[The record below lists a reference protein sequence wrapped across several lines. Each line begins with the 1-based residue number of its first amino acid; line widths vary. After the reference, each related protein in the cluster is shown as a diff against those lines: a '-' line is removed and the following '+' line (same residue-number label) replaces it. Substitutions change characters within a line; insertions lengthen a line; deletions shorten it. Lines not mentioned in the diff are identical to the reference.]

1 MLNRIRQM
9 GKTVLLGGLI
19 AVLVAGC
26 SSRPKVSDVIRDS
39 EADYK
44 TSRSLP
50 PLEVPPDLS
59 SSSIEESMVV
69 PGSGP
74 AGGVA
79 TYSDYAG
86 GGPAS
91 GGAGSKAILPSVEGI
106 RVERDGD
113 KRWLVVP
120 GQPDQYWNRV
130 REFWMENG
138 LVINMEDPNTGI
150 METDWAENRA
160 DIPQGFIRSMLGK
173 VGDFVYSSATRDK
186 FRIRFERGIEP
197 GTTEI
202 YVSHRG
208 AEEVEK
214 SEARVIW
221 EPRPSDPELE
231 AEMLN
236 RLMVYLGVSRER
248 AEQMIAA
255 KQAREPRAHM
265 VRDADGQVAL
275 DLRDDFSRAW
285 RRTGLALDRVGF
297 TVQDR
302 DRSQGIYFVRYVD
315 PLKDNQDKGLFSKWF
330 SGDKKQQDVQYQ
342 VSLIRTGGMT
352 RVVVLDKEGQR
363 DNSDTAGRI
372 LSLLHEQLR

>member
-1 MLNRIRQM
+1 MS
-9 GKTVLLGGLI
+9 KSVLLVGLVAVLI
-19 AVLVAGC
+19 AGC
-26 SSRPKVSDVIRDS
+26 GSNKKVSDVIRDS
-39 EADYK
+39 DADYK

-59 SSSIEESMVV
+59 SSSIEETMVV
-69 PGSGP
+69 PDAGP
-74 AGGVA
+74 AGGPA

-86 GGPAS
+86 QRPA
-91 GGAGSKAILPSVEGI
+91 GMVQTVLPSVDGI

-120 GQPDQYWNRV
+120 GEPDQYWDRV

-186 FRIRFERGIEP
+186 FRIRFERGVEP
-197 GTTEI
+197 ETTEI
-202 YVSHRG
+202 YITHRG

-214 SEARVIW
+214 TDARVIW

-236 RLMVYLGVSRER
+236 RLMVYLGVSKEQ
-248 AEQMIAA
+248 AVQMIAA
-255 KQAREPRAHM
+255 KQTREPRAHM
-265 VRDADGQVAL
+265 IRDADGQVAL

-315 PLKDNQDKGLFSKWF
+315 PLKDNQEKGLFSKLF
-330 SGDKKQQDVQYQ
+330 SRKEEPRDIQYQ
-342 VSLIRTGGMT
+342 VSLIAAGGMT

>member
-1 MLNRIRQM
+1 M
-9 GKTVLLGGLI
+9 
-19 AVLVAGC
+19 
-26 SSRPKVSDVIRDS
+26 SDVIRDS

-59 SSSIEESMVV
+59 TSSIEDSMVV
-69 PGSGP
+69 PDAAP
-74 AGGVA
+74 AGGPA
-79 TYSDYAG
+79 TYSDYASER
-86 GGPAS
+86 PA
-91 GGAGSKAILPSVEGI
+91 GGAVRPDRVLPNVDGI
-106 RVERDGD
+106 RVERDRD

-120 GQPDQYWNRV
+120 GEPDQYWDRV

-186 FRIRFERGIEP
+186 FRIRFERGVEQD
-197 GTTEI
+197 TTEI
-202 YVSHRG
+202 FITHRG

-214 SEARVIW
+214 TDARIIW

-236 RLMVYLGVSRER
+236 RLMVYLGVSKES
-248 AEQMIAA
+248 AEQMIAS
-255 KQAREPRAHM
+255 KQTREARAHM

-315 PLKDNQDKGLFSKWF
+315 PFQDTEEKGLFSKIF
-330 SGDKKQQDVQYQ
+330 KGKKNEPRDIQYQ
-342 VSLIRTGGMT
+342 VSLISSDGMT

>member
-1 MLNRIRQM
+1 MFNLVRSVLNLA
-9 GKTVLLGGLI
+9 LLSGAF
-19 AVLVAGC
+19 AVMVAGC
-26 SSRPKVSDVIRDS
+26 GSTPKPNEVFRDS

-44 TSRSLP
+44 SSRAMP
-50 PLEVPPDLS
+50 PLEVPPDLTTS
-59 SSSIEESMVV
+59 SMDEAMVV
-69 PGSGP
+69 PDTEAPTGES
-74 AGGVA
+74 VF
-79 TYSDYAG
+79 SSYAG
-86 GGPAS
+86 QRSARGPT
-91 GGAGSKAILPSVEGI
+91 ILPVPEDI

-113 KRWLVVP
+113 KRWLVAP
-120 GQPDQYWNRV
+120 GEPDLYWDRV

-138 LVINMEDPNTGI
+138 LVIRMEDPAAGV

-186 FRIRFERGIEP
+186 FRVRFERGVEP
-197 GTTEI
+197 DTTEI
-202 YVSHRG
+202 YISHRG

-214 SEARVIW
+214 TDVRVIW

-231 AEMLN
+231 AVMLT
-236 RLMVYLGVSRER
+236 RLMVYLGVAKER
-248 AEQMIAA
+248 AEKMIAS
-255 KQAREPRAHM
+255 KPRRQSRANM
-265 VRDADGQVAL
+265 IRDADGQVAL

-302 DRSQGIYFVRYVD
+302 DRSQGLYFVRYVD
-315 PLKDNQDKGLFSKWF
+315 PLKDTEDDGLFSKLF
-330 SGDKKQQDVQYQ
+330 SKEEKPTDVEYQ
-342 VSLIRTGGMT
+342 VSLIPEGGMT
-352 RVVVLDKEGQR
+352 RVVILDKDGQR

>member
-1 MLNRIRQM
+1 MFKQVCSL
-9 GKTVLLGGLI
+9 GKSVLLVGFI
-19 AVLVAGC
+19 VALLSGC
-26 SSRPKVSDVIRDS
+26 SSTPKVSDVVRDG

-59 SSSIEESMVV
+59 TSAIEDTMVV
-69 PGSGP
+69 PDAGP
-74 AGGVA
+74 AGGTA
-79 TYSDYAG
+79 TYSDYASERG
-86 GGPAS
+86 GGRLA
-91 GGAGSKAILPSVEGI
+91 GAQGILPTSDGI
-106 RVERDGD
+106 QVQRDGD

-120 GQPDQYWNRV
+120 GPPDLYWDRI

-138 LVINMEDPNTGI
+138 LVIDMEDPNTGI

-186 FRIRFERGIEP
+186 FRTRFERGIEP
-197 GTTEI
+197 ATTEI
-202 YVSHRG
+202 YISHRG

-214 SEARVIW
+214 SDSRIIW

-248 AEQMIAA
+248 AADMIAS
-255 KQAREPRAHM
+255 KQQRVPRAHII
-265 VRDADGQVAL
+265 RDADGKVAL
-275 DLRDDFSRAW
+275 DLRDDFTRAW

-315 PLKDNQDKGLFSKWF
+315 PLKDNEDKGLFSKWF
-330 SGDKKQQDVQYQ
+330 SGKEKPKDIEYQ
-342 VSLIRTGGMT
+342 VSLIPEGGMT

>member
-1 MLNRIRQM
+1 MLKQVRSM
-9 GKTVLLGGLI
+9 GRLVLSGGLI
-19 AVLVAGC
+19 VALLAGC
-26 SSRPKVSDVIRDS
+26 SSTPKVSDVIRDS
-39 EADYK
+39 DADYK
-44 TSRSLP
+44 SSRSLP

-59 SSSIEESMVV
+59 SSAIEDSMVV
-69 PGSGP
+69 PDAGP
-74 AGGVA
+74 AGGTA
-79 TYSDYAG
+79 TYSDYASER
-86 GGPAS
+86 PARDES
-91 GGAGSKAILPSVEGI
+91 GSKTVLPSPGDI
-106 RVERDGD
+106 HVERDGD

-120 GQPDQYWNRV
+120 GQPDQYWDRV
-130 REFWMENG
+130 REFWMESG
-138 LVINMEDPNTGI
+138 LVLDMEDPNTGI

-186 FRIRFERGIEP
+186 FRTRFERGLEP
-197 GTTEI
+197 STTEVYI
-202 YVSHRG
+202 SHRG

-214 SEARVIW
+214 SDTRVIW

-236 RLMVYLGVSRER
+236 RLLVYLGVSQER
-248 AEQMIAA
+248 AEEMITA
-255 KQAREPRAHM
+255 KQQRAPRAHII
-265 VRDADGQVAL
+265 RDADGQVAL
-275 DLRDDFSRAW
+275 DLREDFSRAW

-315 PLKDNQDKGLFSKWF
+315 PLKDNEDKGLFSKLF
-330 SGDKKQQDVQYQ
+330 SGKDEPQDIEYQ
-342 VSLIRTGGMT
+342 VSLIPEGGMT
-352 RVVVLDKEGQR
+352 RVVVLDKGGQR

>member
-1 MLNRIRQM
+1 M
-9 GKTVLLGGLI
+9 GKWLVFGGSIALLLC
-19 AVLVAGC
+19 AGC
-26 SSRPKVSDVIRDS
+26 SSSPKVSDVIRDS

-59 SSSIEESMVV
+59 TSSIEDSMVV
-69 PGSGP
+69 PDAAP
-74 AGGVA
+74 AGGPA
-79 TYSDYAG
+79 TYSDYASER
-86 GGPAS
+86 PA
-91 GGAGSKAILPSVEGI
+91 GGAVRPDRVLPNVDGI
-106 RVERDGD
+106 RVERDRD

-120 GQPDQYWNRV
+120 GEPDQYWDRV

-186 FRIRFERGIEP
+186 FRIRFERGVEQD
-197 GTTEI
+197 TTEI
-202 YVSHRG
+202 FITHRG

-214 SEARVIW
+214 TDARIIW

-236 RLMVYLGVSRER
+236 RLMVYLGVSKES
-248 AEQMIAA
+248 AEQMIAS
-255 KQAREPRAHM
+255 KQTREARAHM

-315 PLKDNQDKGLFSKWF
+315 PFQDNEEKGLFSKIF
-330 SGDKKQQDVQYQ
+330 KGKKKEPRDIQYQ
-342 VSLIRTGGMT
+342 VSLISSDGMT

>member
-1 MLNRIRQM
+1 M
-9 GKTVLLGGLI
+9 TV
-19 AVLVAGC
+19 VGC
-26 SSRPKVSDVIRDS
+26 GSTPKPSEVFRDS

-44 TSRSLP
+44 SSRTMP
-50 PLEVPPDLS
+50 PLEVPPDLTTS
-59 SSSIEESMVV
+59 SMDEAMVV
-69 PGSGP
+69 PDTEAPTGETVFSN
-74 AGGVA
+74 
-79 TYSDYAG
+79 YAG
-86 GGPAS
+86 QRSAR
-91 GGAGSKAILPSVEGI
+91 GAAILPVPDDI

-113 KRWLVVP
+113 KRWLVAP
-120 GQPDQYWNRV
+120 GEPDLYWDRV

-138 LVINMEDPNTGI
+138 LVIRMEDPAAGV

-186 FRIRFERGIEP
+186 FRVRFERGVEP
-197 GTTEI
+197 DTTEI
-202 YVSHRG
+202 YISHRG

-214 SEARVIW
+214 ADVRVIW

-231 AEMLN
+231 AVMLT
-236 RLMVYLGVSRER
+236 RLMVYLGVAREK
-248 AEQMIAA
+248 AEKMIAS
-255 KQAREPRAHM
+255 KPRRQSRANM
-265 VRDADGQVAL
+265 IRDADGQVAL

-302 DRSQGIYFVRYVD
+302 DRSQGLYFVRYVD
-315 PLKDNQDKGLFSKWF
+315 PLKDNEDEGLFSKLF
-330 SGDKKQQDVQYQ
+330 SKEDKPTDVEYQ
-342 VSLIRTGGMT
+342 VSLIPEGGMT
-352 RVVVLDKEGQR
+352 RVVILDKDGQR